1 MEKCK
6 FSTFEHFAIKYDLNY
21 RRRKRK
27 NKCSIDI
34 RIGFEKTQKITFE
47 TLKYWNL
54 KTWKVRVNYL
64 E

>member
-47 TLKYWNL
+47 TLKY
-54 KTWKVRVNYL
+54 
-64 E
+64 